1 MAKATIADNLVI
13 ETRNSSPI
21 FQPNPHNAIGAGADA
36 GVITI
41 TTGAAGAG
49 AGVITITTGA
59 AGAGAVT
66 ITGDGTLNF
75 DTLNFGIPIS
85 KADIES
91 SMVASASHG
100 GAVTITGDGTLN
112 FDTLNFGIPISKADI
127 ESSMV
132 ASASH
137 GTDTPNF
144 GAAAN
149 PVAPEASNTDINVN
163 IINGGSITYKD
174 HVYNEGTYR
183 VVGDNLLAADPA
195 EISVDSLG
203 ALVP

>member
-59 AGAGAVT
+59 AGA
-66 ITGDGTLNF
+66 
-75 DTLNFGIPIS
+75 
-85 KADIES
+85 
-91 SMVASASHG
+91 